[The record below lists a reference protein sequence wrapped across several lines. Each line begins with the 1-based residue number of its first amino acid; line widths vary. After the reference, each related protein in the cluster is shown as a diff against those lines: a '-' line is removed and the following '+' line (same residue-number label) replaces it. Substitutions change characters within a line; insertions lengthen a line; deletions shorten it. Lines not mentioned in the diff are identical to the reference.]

1 MGNSREEEAD
11 GAAANAIRGWISGDP
26 GTGFT
31 ASSRGTG
38 QEEEE
43 AAAATREEEEGGR
56 GSRRCL
62 RQHVLGAWTKAKEI
76 YCFAPCIYGISA
88 LRPIYIPSDGAARNA
103 RTAIPNNCFW
113 KCERASL
120 LTTLLSLSFSAS
132 PSFFFGEASVR
143 IEVDRT
149 VYRRQTGKM
158 LVRGSSYAMTPSFS
172 PLKSRL
178 HPYFSPY
185 FSLVRPLHLPKD
197 DKSSRRNV

>member
-1 MGNSREEEAD
+1 MSNSSEFADTFERSQIRYTTMDFWRSGNGVYGLVEESA
-11 GAAANAIRGWISGDP
+11 
-26 GTGFT
+26 
-31 ASSRGTG
+31 

-43 AAAATREEEEGGR
+43 AAILGGLEEEEEEEG

-120 LTTLLSLSFSAS
+120 LTTLSLLFFFFLSFEERRDRLSKTNEENVAS
-132 PSFFFGEASVR
+132 R
-143 IEVDRT
+143 II
-149 VYRRQTGKM
+149 
-158 LVRGSSYAMTPSFS
+158 SSSFS
-172 PLKSRL
+172 NAIASLFLILARF
-178 HPYFSPY
+178 HPSKG
-185 FSLVRPLHLPKD
+185 R
-197 DKSSRRNV
+197 

>member
-1 MGNSREEEAD
+1 MSPTACARGVDQGERDILLRSVYLWH
-11 GAAANAIRGWISGDP
+11 IR
-26 GTGFT
+26 T
-31 ASSRGTG
+31 SS
-38 QEEEE
+38 
-43 AAAATREEEEGGR
+43 
-56 GSRRCL
+56 
-62 RQHVLGAWTKAKEI
+62 
-76 YCFAPCIYGISA
+76 
-88 LRPIYIPSDGAARNA
+88 IYIPSDGAARNA

-149 VYRRQTGKM
+149 VYRRQTRKM